1 MNPRD
6 VVLMVLDTYG
16 GSVSGKTLLQKVCY
30 FIDVA
35 FDFDLGFKAH
45 HYGPYAPA
53 IEDAIGELKE
63 LGFIQEETTGFG
75 VMSSS
80 GFGELKR
87 FDYRLTKDGEEVIT
101 SLKDKLPEAWKSIS
115 IMVNNIREHGN
126 PNYLDL
132 SVAAKSYF
140 ILKKQN
146 KPMTDFEIENEA
158 KKFGWQIDSQNIQK
172 AIKLL
177 GNLHLVKS

>member
-30 FIDVA
+30 FLDVA

-63 LGFIQEETTGFG
+63 LGFVQEETTGFG

-87 FDYRLTKDGEEVIT
+87 FDYRLTNDGKEVVTNLKGQLHEEWNKV
-101 SLKDKLPEAWKSIS
+101 AR
-115 IMVNNIREHGN
+115 MVESIRE
-126 PNYLDL
+126 
-132 SVAAKSYF
+132 
-140 ILKKQN
+140 
-146 KPMTDFEIENEA
+146 
-158 KKFGWQIDSQNIQK
+158 
-172 AIKLL
+172 KLL
-177 GNLHLVKS
+177 HTEEAEQAHDRL